1 MARPRSEPE
10 QPPREDA
17 PAGEEIG
24 AALVRVIAERDTH
37 AAIVERLV
45 DVVNA
50 LGQQRDDRSL
60 DERMAAVQLELENV
74 PRRGHA
80 EVRKDGVLQY
90 EYDYITEA
98 DLMKGVRPLLAKHG
112 IATYYSDELVAN
124 ANGMA
129 TVRVSIVFAA
139 NGEQRIVTADGVG
152 TDRGDKGPNKAKTA
166 AVRYLLWKTFLQPS
180 DEDPEQENVSQAD
193 AERAAAARAPR
204 PAPQA
209 NRGKLVER
217 IGQLSLEADEIAGR
231 TPGATLG
238 AIPELAREAF
248 RLAEPYPNGATD
260 HQLVAI
266 GTQVAQFVAAER
278 ARKEADPDGYV
289 PAELEIQ
296 GS

>member
-1 MARPRSEPE
+1 MAKQPQPE
-10 QPPREDA
+10 LVEVGVELPPWLADLLETTRA
-17 PAGEEIG
+17 TMT
-24 AALVRVIAERDTH
+24 ALS
-37 AAIVERLV
+37 
-45 DVVNA
+45 DVVA
-50 LGQQRDDRSL
+50 SQARASDLRSL

-80 EVRKDGVLQY
+80 EVKKDGVLQY

-112 IATYYSDELVAN
+112 IATYYSDEIVSN
-124 ANGMA
+124 AGGMA

-180 DEDPEQENVSQAD
+180 DEDPEQENVSQD
-193 AERAAAARAPR
+193 EAERAARLRESTAARRAT
-204 PAPQA
+204 PQA
-209 NRGKLVER
+209 TRGKLVER

-238 AIPELAREAF
+238 AIPDLAKVAF
-248 RLAEPYPNGATD
+248 DLVEPYPNGASD
-260 HQLVAI
+260 QELVAI
-266 GTQVAQFVAAER
+266 GTQLAQFVAAER
-278 ARKEADPDGYV
+278 ARKESDPDAYS
-289 PAELEIQ
+289 PAELEIVKA
-296 GS
+296 